1 MYHFQGNQGNQNTSR
16 RPPRTFD
23 FRYPPPKPSERPLLT
38 ARHNSSEA
46 LTFPTNHTQDRYR
59 EIADL
64 SDADEAEM
72 DMSES
77 GDEQHRPKKL
87 RLEANSGLTSATPRW
102 SNPDPY
108 TSLPPVDDSSRK
120 RKDVVKLI
128 RKARV
133 ETAAAPGVVVAND
146 QDFISFD
153 FDADNVDAN
162 IYSPPPGA
170 PTGPKSDFPARTM
183 RTKQQAAQP
192 SMPFGK
198 RKRDDSENQLHP
210 TPSQKKQSSG
220 DDMVLPQWQPNNNV
234 NPTPWL
240 QPVNDL
246 GLEAPGVALHKE
258 VIDFYEWVKPRDFE
272 HTVREDVIARLQKAF
287 ERLEPGGR
295 LEPFGSFAAGLYLP
309 TGDMDLVF
317 LRSSFRGT
325 RISSTGKLAKPKIE
339 TVTTFTKF
347 IRNQGLAQGTVKPI
361 LHAKVPIIKFVERVS
376 GLKVDLSFDN
386 DTGVTAN
393 ETFHKW
399 KVQYPAMPILVSI
412 IKHFLMIRGL
422 NDVAFGGLGGFSII
436 CLVTSLV
443 QHFPST
449 SQPPNL
455 GLMLLEFFNLYGNLF
470 NRHDIAIRLDPPS
483 YISKVRT
490 QHNRN
495 RTANRISRE
504 GMLTWCRAKR
514 DPIASRSSIHIGQIT
529 TSLLVHTKS
538 IALST
543 ALLRRTRF
551 CSVGFTTRLPLLEEL
566 AAF

>member
-1 MYHFQGNQGNQNTSR
+1 
-16 RPPRTFD
+16 
-23 FRYPPPKPSERPLLT
+23 
-38 ARHNSSEA
+38 
-46 LTFPTNHTQDRYR
+46 
-59 EIADL
+59 
-64 SDADEAEM
+64 M
-72 DMSES
+72 DISAS
-77 GDEQHRPKKL
+77 GDEEHRSKRL
-87 RLEANSGLTSATPRW
+87 RLEANSTLTSEAPRW

-133 ETAAAPGVVVAND
+133 ETAAAPGTVVAND

-153 FDADNVDAN
+153 IDDDDVDDDL
-162 IYSPPPGA
+162 YLPPPGA
-170 PTGPKSDFPARTM
+170 PTGPKSDIPARTM
-183 RTKQQAAQP
+183 RTTRQTAQQSIP
-192 SMPFGK
+192 LGK
-198 RKRDDSENQLHP
+198 RKRDDSESQFHP
-210 TPSQKKQSSG
+210 TPSQKKQPNG
-220 DDMVLPQWQPNNNV
+220 DDMVLVQWQPTNNV
-234 NPTPWL
+234 NPTPWF
-240 QPVNDL
+240 QPVHDRGL
-246 GLEAPGVALHKE
+246 GAPGIALHKE

-272 HTVREDVIARLQKAF
+272 HAVRADVITRLQKAF

-295 LEPFGSFAAGLYLP
+295 LKPFGSFAAGLYLP

-325 RISSTGKLAKPKIE
+325 RISSTGKLAKPRIE
-339 TVTTFTKF
+339 TVTTFARF
-347 IRNQGLAQGTVKPI
+347 IRNQGLAQGIVKPI
-361 LHAKVPIIKFVERVS
+361 LHAKVPIIKFVERIS

-422 NDVAFGGLGGFSII
+422 NDVAFGGLGGFSVI

-483 YISKVRT
+483 YISKV
-490 QHNRN
+490 
-495 RTANRISRE
+495 
-504 GMLTWCRAKR
+504 
-514 DPIASRSSIHIGQIT
+514 
-529 TSLLVHTKS
+529 
-538 IALST
+538 
-543 ALLRRTRF
+543 
-551 CSVGFTTRLPLLEEL
+551 
-566 AAF
+566 

>member
-1 MYHFQGNQGNQNTSR
+1 MYHFQANHENQNTGPQPDTSR

-23 FRYPPPKPSERPLLT
+23 YRHPPPKASERPLLT
-38 ARHNSSEA
+38 TRHNSSEA
-46 LTFPTNHTQDRYR
+46 LTFPTNHTQDKYR

-72 DMSES
+72 DISES
-77 GDEQHRPKKL
+77 EDEGHHSKRL
-87 RLEANSGLTSATPRW
+87 RLEANNGLTSETPRW

-133 ETAAAPGVVVAND
+133 ETAATPGMVVAND

-153 FDADNVDAN
+153 FDAGDVDAN

-170 PTGPKSDFPARTM
+170 PTRPKSDFPARTM
-183 RTKQQAAQP
+183 RTIQQTAQHP
-192 SMPFGK
+192 MPLGK
-198 RKRDDSENQLHP
+198 RKRDDSKIQLHP
-210 TPSQKKQSSG
+210 TTPLQKKQSSG
-220 DDMVLPQWQPNNNV
+220 DDMVLLQWQPTGNV

-240 QPVNDL
+240 QPVNGL
-246 GLEAPGVALHKE
+246 GVEAPGIALHKE

-272 HTVREDVIARLQKAF
+272 HTVRADVITRLQKAF
-287 ERLEPGGR
+287 EQLEPGGQ
-295 LEPFGSFAAGLYLP
+295 LKPFGSFAAGLYLP

-317 LRSSFRGT
+317 LRPSFRGT
-325 RISSTGKLAKPKIE
+325 RISSTGKLAKPKIG
-339 TVTTFTKF
+339 TVTNFTKF
-347 IRNQGLAQGTVKPI
+347 IRNQGLAQGFVKPI
-361 LHAKVPIIKFVERVS
+361 LHAKVPIIKFVERIS

-470 NRHDIAIRLDPPS
+470 NRHDVAIRLDPPS
-483 YISKVRT
+483 YISKV
-490 QHNRN
+490 
-495 RTANRISRE
+495 
-504 GMLTWCRAKR
+504 
-514 DPIASRSSIHIGQIT
+514 
-529 TSLLVHTKS
+529 
-538 IALST
+538 
-543 ALLRRTRF
+543 
-551 CSVGFTTRLPLLEEL
+551 
-566 AAF
+566 